1 MSQVDGDTSAI
12 DSTVSNSHG
21 PWIWEV
27 IRSQQAYLARVVAPE
42 TDWPPSVLILKTKM
56 GWHHDG
62 GSSIV
67 FLSHKFFEY
76 GRPQACPAIS
86 MD

>member
-12 DSTVSNSHG
+12 NSTVSDSHG
-21 PWIWEV
+21 PWTWEV

-42 TDWPPSVLILKTKM
+42 TDWPSSVLILKTKR
-56 GWHHDG
+56 GWYHDS

-67 FLSHKFFEY
+67 FLSHKFFGY
-76 GRPQACPAIS
+76 GRSAIS

>member
-1 MSQVDGDTSAI
+1 MSQVDGDTNAI
-12 DSTVSNSHG
+12 NSTVSDSHG
-21 PWIWEV
+21 PWTWEV

-42 TDWPPSVLILKTKM
+42 TDWLSSVLILKTKM
-56 GWHHDG
+56 GWHQDG
-62 GSSIV
+62 RSSIV
-67 FLSHKFFEY
+67 FLSHNFFGY